1 LEPKLDGSK
10 VGLDDF
16 FAADGIVAA
25 LIAKATT
32 ELHLLPGEERK
43 TDALWPY
50 EAATHGIF
58 MHKAVGDKFTLV
70 PLTNFLARIVADVQK
85 DDGIETQRLFEIEA
99 RLGDK
104 CMRKPIA
111 AERFASLGWVTEMLG
126 AQAIIYPGQATKD
139 HARVAIQKLSQE
151 VDERRLYA
159 LWGGVKSTGNG
170 PTSMPAAQLVLTV
183 R

>member
-1 LEPKLDGSK
+1 MKKPPRVHLIYLEPRLDGAK

-16 FAADGIVAA
+16 FAAGGIVAT

-32 ELHLLPGEERK
+32 ELHPLPREERK

-50 EAATHGIF
+50 EATAHGIF

-104 CMRKPIA
+104 SVRKPIA
-111 AERFASLGWVTEMLG
+111 AERFASLM
-126 AQAIIYPGQATKD
+126 
-139 HARVAIQKLSQE
+139 
-151 VDERRLYA
+151 
-159 LWGGVKSTGNG
+159 WG
-170 PTSMPAAQLVLTV
+170 
-183 R
+183 

>member
-1 LEPKLDGSK
+1 AQSVPGEPVMKKPPRVRLVYLEPQLDGTK

-16 FAADGIVAA
+16 FAAGGTVTT

-32 ELHLLPGEERK
+32 KLHPLPREERK

-50 EAATHGIF
+50 EATAYGIF
-58 MHKAVGDKFTLV
+58 MNKAVSEKFTV
-70 PLTNFLARIVADVQK
+70 VSLTNFLARIVADVQK

-104 CMRKPIA
+104 CVRKLIA
-111 AERFASLGWVTEMLG
+111 AERFASLMWVTDLLG

-139 HARVAIQKLSQE
+139 HA
-151 VDERRLYA
+151 
-159 LWGGVKSTGNG
+159 
-170 PTSMPAAQLVLTV
+170 
-183 R
+183 